1 MKNGSQ
7 REMARQHKRRSRG
20 KRSAKGQ
27 PTQDSEGNK
36 FKSIEDS
43 LKWWHGNMS
52 AHWKATDAKDD
63 RGELSDSVRSMHEK
77 EIDLSD
83 GRLDRVMRRL
93 SEDRATGDDDVCS
106 EFFEAVRD
114 ARQDL
119 YDIIRRV
126 FREGEV
132 PADLVVV
139 LFCMIYKGPRKG
151 SVNQFESYRPVGL
164 MRHAWKVID
173 VIFTEELVGDTELF
187 LLPA

>member
-1 MKNGSQ
+1 
-7 REMARQHKRRSRG
+7 MARQHKRLSRG

-27 PTQDSEGNK
+27 PTQDSEGNR
-36 FKSIEDS
+36 FKNIEDA

-52 AHWKATDAKDD
+52 AHWKATDAEEGRD
-63 RGELSDSVRSMHEK
+63 ELIELVRSMQEK

-93 SEDRATGDDDVCS
+93 SEDRATGDDEVCS

-132 PADLVVV
+132 PADLVVW
-139 LFCMIYKGPRKG
+139 CY
-151 SVNQFESYRPVGL
+151 S
-164 MRHAWKVID
+164 A
-173 VIFTEELVGDTELF
+173 
-187 LLPA
+187 